1 MRIDSQDPA
10 IVNESLTAIPGIRVG
25 HVTDREGC
33 TGCTVVLCP
42 PDTIAGV
49 DQRGGGPGTRE
60 TDLLRPTG
68 HVEAVNAIL
77 LSGGS
82 AFGLSAAGGVMR
94 WLEER
99 GVGYRTGDGSV
110 VPIVPAAILYDLG
123 LGRRDVRPNEEA
135 GYRACSL
142 ASSEPVEE
150 GSVGAGTGCRV
161 CALAGND
168 RASKGG
174 TGSALLSAGGGLQV
188 AALVAV
194 NALGEILDEEGNI
207 LAGLRSSQ
215 NPGEFVPVL
224 EALAE
229 QLSARQSR
237 QNTVIGV
244 VATNA
249 RLSKSEVSRVARM
262 ASNGVAR
269 VVRPAHTAHDGD
281 TMFALAT
288 GQLKADAS
296 VIGAFAAEAVAI
308 AIRRAVRAATSLGG
322 VRAISDPG

>member
-1 MRIDSQDPA
+1 M
-10 IVNESLTAIPGIRVG
+10 NNTLTAIPGIRVG

-42 PDTIAGV
+42 PDTVAGF

-68 HVEAVNAIL
+68 HVNSVNAIL

-99 GVGYRTGDGSV
+99 GRGYRTGDGSI

-123 LGRRDVRPNEEA
+123 LGVRGIRPGEEA
-135 GYRACSL
+135 GYLACSR
-142 ASSEPVEE
+142 ASSKPVAE

-161 CALAGND
+161 CSMAGNS

-174 TGSALLSAGGGLQV
+174 TGSGLLSVGGGLQV
-188 AALVAV
+188 AALMAV
-194 NALGEILDEEGNI
+194 NALGEILDEEGRI
-207 LAGLRSSQ
+207 LAGLRSTR

-224 EALAE
+224 EELDKH
-229 QLSARQSR
+229 LTARQSR
-237 QNTVIGV
+237 KNTVIGV

-249 RLSKSEVSRVARM
+249 RLTKSDVTRVARM

-281 TMFALAT
+281 TMFVLAT
-288 GQLKADAS
+288 GRLEADAS

>member
-1 MRIDSQDPA
+1 M
-10 IVNESLTAIPGIRVG
+10 VNETLTAIRGIRVG
-25 HVTDREGC
+25 HFTDREGC

-42 PDTIAGV
+42 PDTVAGV

-60 TDLLRPTG
+60 TDLLRPTR
-68 HVEAVNAIL
+68 HVDSVNAIL

-99 GVGYRTGDGSV
+99 DRGYRTGDGFV

-123 LGRRDVRPNEEA
+123 LGVRGIRPDEDA
-135 GYRACSL
+135 GYFACSQ
-142 ASSEPVEE
+142 ASSHPVEE

-161 CALAGND
+161 CAVAGNS

-174 TGSALLSAGGGLQV
+174 TGSALVSAGGGLQV
-188 AALVAV
+188 AALMAV
-194 NALGEILDEEGNI
+194 NALGEILDEEGRI
-207 LAGLRSSQ
+207 LAGLRSTR
-215 NPGEFVPVL
+215 NRREFVPVL
-224 EALAE
+224 EELGLH
-229 QLSARQSR
+229 LSLRQSR

-249 RLSKSEVSRVARM
+249 RLTKSDVTRVARM

-269 VVRPAHTAHDGD
+269 VVRPAHTAFDGD

-288 GQLKADAS
+288 GRLEADAS
-296 VIGAFAAEAVAI
+296 VTGAFAAEAVAI

-322 VRAISDPG
+322 VQAISEPG